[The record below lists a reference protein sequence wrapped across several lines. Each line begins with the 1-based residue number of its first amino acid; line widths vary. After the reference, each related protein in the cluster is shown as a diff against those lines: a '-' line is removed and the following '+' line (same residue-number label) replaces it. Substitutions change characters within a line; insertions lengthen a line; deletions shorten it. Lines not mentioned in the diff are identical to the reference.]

1 MTEKEVP
8 EPPASPASGGKPKS
22 RVSGCP
28 RGSLGGWA
36 KPPSLSS
43 SCRSP
48 RRIWEAGGAWW
59 DPDPAG
65 CWVGIS
71 QLGISLACPGC
82 SGATASIFL
91 WRLHGTGRRIPIS
104 RAFPESP
111 PARGG
116 GRWGEELGSG
126 CLPSFLPALPH
137 TGRPLLPPQLQ
148 KLKQL
153 FQRKPKEEPA
163 QEPQP
168 NGELVSPSGGPIYYI
183 YEDDEEEEEEEEPEP
198 PPEPEKLVN
207 DKPHKFKDH
216 YFKKPKFCDVCARMI
231 VLNNKFGLRCKNC
244 KTNIHHHCQSYVE
257 MQRCFGKI
265 PPGFRRAYSSPLY
278 SDQQFAGTKDQ
289 LANRSDPVFET
300 LRTGVIMAN
309 KERKK
314 GQDDKK
320 NPLAAMMDE
329 ESEAAKPVGSKAEG
343 GAAEG
348 DKKAEKSPAD
358 DKSKKPQPG
367 GFLQSHY
374 FVALY
379 RFKALEKDDLDF
391 PPGEKITVVDDSNE
405 EWWRGKIGEKVGYFP
420 PNFIIRVRAGERVHK
435 VTRSFV
441 GNREI
446 GQITLK
452 KDQIVV
458 QKGEEVNGYV
468 KVFTGRKVGLFPVDF
483 LEEI

>member
-8 EPPASPASGGKPKS
+8 EPPASPAAGGKPKS
-22 RVSGCP
+22 R
-28 RGSLGGWA
+28 
-36 KPPSLSS
+36 
-43 SCRSP
+43 
-48 RRIWEAGGAWW
+48 
-59 DPDPAG
+59 
-65 CWVGIS
+65 
-71 QLGISLACPGC
+71 
-82 SGATASIFL
+82 
-91 WRLHGTGRRIPIS
+91 
-104 RAFPESP
+104 
-111 PARGG
+111 
-116 GRWGEELGSG
+116 
-126 CLPSFLPALPH
+126 
-137 TGRPLLPPQLQ
+137 QLQ
-148 KLKQL
+148 KLKEI
-153 FQRKPKEEPA
+153 FHRKAKEEPA
-163 QEPQP
+163 PDPQP
-168 NGELVSPSGGPIYYI
+168 NGELLSPSGGPLFYI
-183 YEDDEEEEEEEEPEP
+183 YEDEEDEEEEEEEPEP

-244 KTNIHHHCQSYVE
+244 KTNIHQHCQGYVE

-278 SDQQFAGTKDQ
+278 SEQRLRGARDIGSG
-289 LANRSDPVFET
+289 SDPVFET

-309 KERKK
+309 RERKK
-314 GQDDKK
+314 GQEDKK

-329 ESEAAKPVGSKAEG
+329 EPEAAKAAGSKAEG
-343 GAAEG
+343 ASEG

-405 EWWRGKIGEKVGYFP
+405 EWWRGKIGEKVGFFP